1 MIIKMSN
8 YFKNKYDPSLEEIQK
23 VFPDYDY
30 GTKESWL
37 KELQNNNILTPIEQG
52 KFALNKLNG
61 VTTSYKMDESQK
73 TNLLNLISEGE
84 SVDTNKK
91 LAHWVTYCSILTPKQ
106 ISYVGY

>member
-1 MIIKMSN
+1 MTN

-37 KELQNNNILTPIEQG
+37 VCFQNMYPSNPIKQA
-52 KFALNKLNG
+52 KFALKKLND

-73 TNLLNLISEGE
+73 NNLLNLISEGE
-84 SVDTNKK
+84 SVDTNKR